1 MRISFKD
8 SNLSRTTTR
17 SRFLMTSWNA
27 AREEE
32 QKLRLCK
39 VSINQSIIYFR
50 IISLHIIARS
60 QLAN

>member
-32 QKLRLCK
+32 QKLRLCE
-39 VSINQSIIYFR
+39 VSINQSF
-50 IISLHIIARS
+50 ISGLFHCIFLPA
-60 QLAN
+60 

>member
-39 VSINQSIIYFR
+39 VSIIYFR

-60 QLAN
+60 QLAHY

>member
-39 VSINQSIIYFR
+39 VSIIYFR